1 MAFIASGLL
10 STGPVPLKYID
21 ALFMASGAVTQSGM
35 NVIDINLLS
44 TWQQTILYIFP
55 ILTNPITI
63 NTSLVLARIQ
73 FFRRRFKDVVKEARR
88 YRQGLA
94 RTFSRTRTRG
104 RDVAD
109 EERGIDGRNIVV
121 MHGNTRPNSADVA
134 DVEPTPLHKE
144 DSIIAEEHSSSS
156 SSASAQTGTALST
169 ASEDTEHNPE
179 NNLRPQITFA
189 DQVPPSNGLLAPNML
204 PIIRRN
210 TDQHIAIVERQR
222 NRELDAVLRI
232 PSPRDAEK
240 GAAPRALEDPEE
252 VSRVDSRRASIYSRM
267 STIENPPATR
277 GRAIT
282 IAEPPRPSETQRED
296 ADDTTAGAFRIRRP
310 QWTRHASRASGTDV
324 DGAELRPI
332 RSRIPT
338 LKSLTSHFTS
348 SKVPDMPY
356 LSWAPTVGRNSNF
369 DDLTEE
375 QMSELGGIEYRS
387 LNLLF
392 WINVGYFLGFTL
404 LGIVGLL
411 PWILTNETYGK
422 VVTDFGQGRSWWA
435 VYQSSSAFND
445 VGFTLTPNSFISFSA
460 ARWPLI
466 LISFLIIL
474 GNTGFPIM
482 LRFVIW
488 VLSKVTSAESGY
500 GQEARFLLDHPRRCF
515 TLLFPSKATW
525 VLFGILILLNGVDLF
540 FYLVLD
546 VSSCH
551 CVRCIHLLI
560 PPSSITRRSKV
571 YRRAQEYLTAGFK
584 LYPQELLDFPS

>member
-1 MAFIASGLL
+1 MTFIGSGLL
-10 STGPVPLKYID
+10 CTGPAKIKYID
-21 ALFMASGAVTQSGM
+21 ALFMASGAVTQTGM
-35 NVIDINLLS
+35 NTVDVNLLS
-44 TWQQTILYIFP
+44 TWQQAVLYIFP
-55 ILTNPITI
+55 ILTNPITV
-63 NTSLVLARIQ
+63 NTSLVYLRI
-73 FFRRRFKDVVKEARR
+73 FWFKRRFKDMVQEARR

-94 RTFSRTRTRG
+94 RTFSRSRTRG

-121 MHGNTRPNSADVA
+121 MHGNTRPNTAGA
-134 DVEPTPLHKE
+134 QGVELFPLHKE
-144 DSIIAEEHSSSS
+144 DSIIAEEPSSSS
-156 SSASAQTGTALST
+156 SSDSAQTGIALSS
-169 ASEDTEHNPE
+169 ASADTEPNND

-189 DQVPPSNGLLAPNML
+189 DQRPPSNGLLAPDTV
-204 PIIRRN
+204 PTVRAN
-210 TDQHIAIVERQR
+210 TEQHIAIVERQR

-240 GAAPRALEDPEE
+240 GAAPRALEDTEE
-252 VSRVDSRRASIYSRM
+252 ASRVNSRRASIYSRM
-267 STIENPPATR
+267 STSEVPPAPR

-296 ADDTTAGAFRIRRP
+296 TADDAAGAFRIRRP
-310 QWTRHASRASGTDV
+310 QWTRHASRASGTDA

-356 LSWAPTVGRNSNF
+356 LSWSPTVGRNSNF

-375 QMSELGGIEYRS
+375 QMNELGGIEFRA

-392 WINVGYFLGFTL
+392 WINIGYFLGFTL
-404 LGIVGLL
+404 LGIIGLL
-411 PWILTNETYGK
+411 PWILNNVNYGGK
-422 VVTDFGQGRSWWA
+422 VTDIGQGRSWWA
-435 VYQSSSAFND
+435 IYTSSSAFND
-445 VGFTLTPNSFISFSA
+445 VGYTLTPNSMFSFSD

-474 GNTGFPIM
+474 GNTGFPIA

-488 VLSKVTSAESGY
+488 ILSKITSADSGY

-525 VLFGILILLNGVDLF
+525 VLFAILLLLNGVDLF

-546 VSSCH
+546 VSQH
-551 CVRCIHLLI
+551 Y
-560 PPSSITRRSKV
+560 SS
-571 YRRAQEYLTAGFK
+571 
-584 LYPQELLDFPS
+584 